1 MGISQQSLTAG
12 WDALEQSIMVYQG
25 KPVGTLAARDQVA
38 QALNYDQCFTR
49 DFAISAIA
57 FLLKG
62 KSDIV
67 RHFLATTLTLQSRE
81 KQLNC
86 FMPGQGLMPASF
98 KVVQSADGAEQLDAD
113 FGEQAIARVA
123 PIDAV
128 FWWLL
133 LLRMY
138 TKATGDRAFASQ
150 PDVQHGIRL
159 ILDLCLT
166 ARFDMFPTMLVPDGS
181 FMIDRRMG
189 VYGYPLDIQALF
201 FAALRSAQEL
211 LVPDEK
217 NAAYIEAVNQRLSH
231 LAYHIRQYYWL
242 DLPQLR
248 NIYCYRAEEF
258 GATAVNQFNIY
269 ADAIP
274 DWLESWVADEG
285 GYFVGDVGPGR
296 MDFRWFAQGNLISIL
311 ASLANDLQSHAILN
325 QIESRWADLV
335 AAMPLKACFPAL
347 EGRDWQIITGHDPKN
362 TSWSYHNGG
371 SWPFLL
377 VWLAA
382 AAQKLGRPELAEQ
395 ALAIADE
402 RLESDHWPEYYDGR
416 HGRLIGKEA
425 RQFQTWT
432 IAGFLAAYELLL
444 APEKLDWLSFDD
456 VTIIACDF

>member
-1 MGISQQSLTAG
+1 MGISQPVVAAG
-12 WDALEQSIMVYQG
+12 WKALEQSILSYQG
-25 KPVGTLAARDQVA
+25 VAVGTLAARDPVA
-38 QALNYDQCFTR
+38 KALNYDQCFTR

-62 KSDIV
+62 RPEIV
-67 RHFLATTLTLQSRE
+67 RQFLKTTLALQSRD

-98 KVVQSADGAEQLDAD
+98 KVVQARNGDEHIDAD

-128 FWWLL
+128 FWWLW

-138 TKATGDRAFASQ
+138 TRATHDQTFAQ
-150 PDVQHGIRL
+150 QADMQQGIRL

-166 ARFDMFPTMLVPDGS
+166 ARFDMFPTLLVPDGS

-189 VYGYPLDIQALF
+189 VYGYPIDIQALF
-201 FAALRSAQEL
+201 FVALRSADEL
-211 LVPDEK
+211 LLPTAENV
-217 NAAYIEAVNQRLSH
+217 AYIDAVNQRLSH

-248 NIYCYRAEEF
+248 TIYCYRAEEF

-269 ADAIP
+269 PDAIP
-274 DWLESWVADEG
+274 DWLEGWIADTG
-285 GYFVGDVGPGR
+285 GYFVGNVGPGQ
-296 MDFRWFAQGNLISIL
+296 MDFRWFAQGNLISVL
-311 ASLANDLQSHAILN
+311 AAVSSEAQSGAILN
-325 QIESRWADLV
+325 QIESRWLDLV
-335 AAMPLKACFPAL
+335 AAMPLKACFPAFA
-347 EGRDWQIITGHDPKN
+347 GRDWQIITGCDPKN
-362 TSWSYHNGG
+362 APWSYHNGG

-377 VWLAA
+377 IWLAA
-382 AAQKLGRPELAEQ
+382 AAQKRGRTELGER
-395 ALAIADE
+395 ALAIAAE
-402 RLESDHWPEYYDGR
+402 RLESDGWPEYYDGR

-432 IAGFLAAYELLL
+432 IAGFLATHELLMS
-444 APEKLDWLSFDD
+444 PEKLAWLSFDELA
-456 VTIIACDF
+456 IRACDV